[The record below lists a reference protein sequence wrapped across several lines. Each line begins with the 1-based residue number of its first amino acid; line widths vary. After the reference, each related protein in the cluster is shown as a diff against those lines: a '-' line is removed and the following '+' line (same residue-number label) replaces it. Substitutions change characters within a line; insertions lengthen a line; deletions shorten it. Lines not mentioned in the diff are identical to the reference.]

1 MTGEELKQF
10 KASLSI
16 TSVAEAL
23 GLHVE
28 RGRFRCF
35 CPQRHAN
42 GDRTPSV
49 TISEDRGL
57 FRCWVCDDIR
67 GDVFD
72 LVQQFRS
79 CTFVEA
85 LDWLKET
92 YPFLLP
98 GGKTGSQDG
107 SQRKRSVQISGA
119 VEHGSR
125 VQESRGQAP
134 SEEEDLQPLLEEKP
148 SKELVPEDERKKVVL
163 SFLKMLSPVDNTPAA
178 AYLMKRRIFKPVWDK
193 MLLRTITDY
202 NALNRQ
208 LKETYS
214 LEVLQYVGLFND
226 KGNLRYYKHPLIF
239 PYLDPLRRAS
249 HFQARAIDK
258 TVEPKEL
265 HLKGPVPFP
274 YNMSALDQK
283 SGWIYLCEG
292 VIDTLTMLQQKIQAV
307 GIPGV
312 RSFKVQWLPLFK
324 NKNVV
329 LCLDH
334 DEAGRKGME
343 YLQSVFNNA
352 GIRTIILGDGLDRI
366 PSNMKEGEDVNEW
379 FGGKK

>member
-1 MTGEELKQF
+1 MTAEELKQF
-10 KASLSI
+10 KESLSI
-16 TSVAEAL
+16 TAVAEAL
-23 GLHVE
+23 GIDVE
-28 RGRFRCF
+28 RGRFHCF
-35 CPQRHAN
+35 YPQRHAH
-42 GDRTPSV
+42 GDRSPSV

-67 GDVFD
+67 GDVIN
-72 LVQQFRS
+72 LVQLYKNYSFL
-79 CTFVEA
+79 EA

-92 YPFLLP
+92 FPFLVP
-98 GGKTGSQDG
+98 DGKKGPHEESP
-107 SQRKRSVQISGA
+107 RKRSVQNSPA
-119 VEHGSR
+119 VERSPR
-125 VQESRGQAP
+125 EA
-134 SEEEDLQPLLEEKP
+134 EEDPSFVPEEP
-148 SKELVPEDERKKVVL
+148 RAKELIPEDERKKVVL
-163 SFLKMLSPVDNTPAA
+163 SFLKMLSPVDGTPAA

-202 NALNRQ
+202 NALNRE

-214 LEVLQYVGLFND
+214 MEVLQYVGLFNE

-249 HFQARAIDK
+249 HFQARAIDSS
-258 TVEPKEL
+258 VEPKEL
-265 HLKGPVPFP
+265 HLKGSIPFP

-283 SGWIYLCEG
+283 TGWIYLCEG
-292 VIDTLTMLQQKIQAV
+292 VIDTLTMLQQGIQAV

-324 NKNVV
+324 EKNVV

-343 YLQSVFNNA
+343 YLQQVFSKA
-352 GIRTIILGDGLDRI
+352 GIRTIILGDGLENI
-366 PSNMKEGEDVNEW
+366 PANMKEGEDVNEW

>member
-1 MTGEELKQF
+1 MTSEELKQF

-16 TSVAEAL
+16 TSVAGAL
-23 GLHVE
+23 GIDVE
-28 RGRFRCF
+28 RGRFHCF

-49 TISEDRGL
+49 SISEDRGL

-72 LVQQFRS
+72 LVQLYRGCSFM
-79 CTFVEA
+79 EA

-98 GGKTGSQDG
+98 GGKRAQEGSPK
-107 SQRKRSVQISGA
+107 KRSVQAANA
-119 VEHGSR
+119 VERSSR
-125 VQESRGQAP
+125 VQESRGQE
-134 SEEEDLQPLLEEKP
+134 SREEDLLPLLEEKP
-148 SKELVPEDERKKVVL
+148 KELIPEDERKKVVL
-163 SFLKMLSPVDNTPAA
+163 SFLKMLAPVDGTPAA
-178 AYLMKRRIFKPVWDK
+178 AYLMKRRIYKPVWDR

-214 LEVLQYVGLFND
+214 LEVLQYVGLFNE

-239 PYLDPLRRAS
+239 PYLDTLRRAS
-249 HFQARAIDK
+249 HFQARAVDSS
-258 TVEPKEL
+258 VEPKEL
-265 HLKGPVPFP
+265 HLKGTIPFP

-283 SGWIYLCEG
+283 RGWIYLCEG
-292 VIDTLTMLQQKIQAV
+292 VIDTLTMLQQGLQAV

-324 NKNVV
+324 EKNVV

-343 YLQSVFNNA
+343 YLQQVFGNA
-352 GIRTIILGDGLDRI
+352 GIRTIILGDGLENI
-366 PSNMKEGEDVNEW
+366 PVNMKEGEDVNEW